1 MNKDNTVGLDL
12 GDRFSHF
19 CVLDEEGAVIEE
31 DRVRTNPEAVRE
43 RFGAMGPLLVAMEV
57 GTHSPWMSRVLAE
70 LGHEVVVANPAKLR
84 MIYRNPRKSDKADA
98 MMLARVARMDR
109 ALLSPIEH
117 RSRGTQQDLQVL
129 QTRDILVKT
138 RTRWINH
145 MRGLAKALG
154 YRFPKCSAPAFHKQ
168 AAEELPDALR
178 ATLGP
183 LIELL
188 GTLTARIV
196 DYDKRIERLS
206 REKYPQVDVLREVP
220 GVGPITALAFV
231 LTLEDPK
238 RFAKSRDVGPY
249 LGLVPRRDQSG
260 DSDKHLRITKAGD
273 RYLRWLLVNCAHY
286 ILGAHG
292 PDSTLRRWGLARCAQ
307 GGRTAKKRAVV
318 AVARKLAV
326 MLHRLWSSGEIY
338 EPFYEAKPKP
348 TTH

>member
-1 MNKDNTVGLDL
+1 MSKDSTVGLDL
-12 GDRFSHF
+12 GDRYSQF
-19 CVLDEEGAVIEE
+19 CVLDGGGAVLEE
-31 DRVRTNPEAVRE
+31 DRVRTNPAKLRE
-43 RFGAMGPLLVAMEV
+43 CFGAMGPLLVAMEV
-57 GTHSPWMSRVLAE
+57 GTHSPWVSRVLSE

-98 MMLARVARMDR
+98 MMLARVARMDK

-129 QTRDILVKT
+129 QTRNALVKT
-138 RTRWINH
+138 RTQWINH

-154 YRFPKCSAPAFHKQ
+154 YRFPKCSAPAFHKLATQ
-168 AAEELPDALR
+168 ELPDALR
-178 ATLGP
+178 ETLGP
-183 LIELL
+183 LFELMEMV
-188 GTLTARIV
+188 TARIV
-196 DYDKRIERLS
+196 EYDKKIDRLG
-206 REKYPQVDVLREVP
+206 REKYPQAEVLREVP

-286 ILGAHG
+286 ILGVHG
-292 PDSTLRRWGLARCAQ
+292 PDSTLRRWGLRPL
-307 GGRTAKKRAVV
+307 RPR
-318 AVARKLAV
+318 R
-326 MLHRLWSSGEIY
+326 
-338 EPFYEAKPKP
+338 
-348 TTH
+348 